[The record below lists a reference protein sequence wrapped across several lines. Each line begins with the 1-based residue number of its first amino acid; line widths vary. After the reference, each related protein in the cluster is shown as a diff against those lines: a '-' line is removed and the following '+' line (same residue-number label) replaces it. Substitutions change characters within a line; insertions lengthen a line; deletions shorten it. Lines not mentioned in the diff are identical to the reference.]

1 MPGSERTRRRGR
13 VRRSSSS
20 SSCESCGGSGSERRV
35 AARAIIA
42 AVSPKKKLKEHDE
55 ITFPSFWFFA
65 LASSLIFAP
74 VPFTRKSP
82 SIDLSENLDISAIM
96 YNGLID
102 SDVVDVFKMRPMG
115 VRWRDEATLA
125 RIAYNYTERMDLGEV
140 TMMPIVTERP
150 RSHLARGP
158 GQLAP
163 TTSTAPQAQSH
174 DDPSLE
180 DLELI
185 DVLWRNDIAA
195 EKGAR
200 QLQPAEQYERDLQLL
215 TEKSVHAPLSAEE
228 SSRFE
233 DLSKVYFEDFYA
245 VPYVLRPSGK
255 GQPHPES
262 RSDQLFEFDDDH
274 AAKREVSTPTDEDLA
289 ELLADVSKEG
299 GQLDRLTC
307 GATGACPPS
316 ELDPLPLVNNVS
328 LSDGIVFTPQNVT
341 EMSMM
346 QEQRQAAMASIMA
359 PPAPATLY
367 NETSVP
373 NMWMPQAEMAPSD
386 IYPNNGYM
394 SFQNDTG
401 VPVVS
406 TGSQYDHQYHTSLQR
421 DHHEEST
428 LPQTVPVYDPYYSAR
443 TTSFSNESSSVCSS
457 SSTSASPHYHSE
469 TENYSPHASR
479 YFGKLAPRDVDEATT
494 MYPRTVCGSNSD
506 NGALSPGSVQSM
518 PRRRGR
524 QSKDEQLAA
533 ANRLPLTA
541 REISEMTLGE
551 LHKVLK
557 NENLTEHQKILIR
570 KIRRRGKNKVAAR
583 TCRERRGER
592 QRSVHGSES
601 SWSAPTQQPEPPYQ
615 IHLS

>member
-1 MPGSERTRRRGR
+1 MTGSDRSRRRGR

-20 SSCESCGGSGSERRV
+20 SSCDSCGGGGRRV
-35 AARAIIA
+35 AATRARVAPPI
-42 AVSPKKKLKEHDE
+42 SGTRKEKDNEEFLFH
-55 ITFPSFWFFA
+55 SFWIFA
-65 LASSLIFAP
+65 FASSLVLAP
-74 VPFTRKSP
+74 ASITRKSLINTFD
-82 SIDLSENLDISAIM
+82 SYDIHFMM
-96 YNGLID
+96 YDGLID
-102 SDVVDVFKMRPMG
+102 SDDLNCFKMRPLG
-115 VRWRDEATLA
+115 VRWRDEAALA
-125 RIAYNYTERMDLGEV
+125 RIAYNYTEHADYGGRV

-150 RSHLARGP
+150 RAHLVRVP
-158 GQLAP
+158 GQLVP
-163 TTSTAPQAQSH
+163 TTSTAPPAPSH

-185 DVLWRNDIAA
+185 DVLWRSDIAA

-200 QLQPAEQYERDLQLL
+200 QLEPAEQYERDLQLL

-245 VPYVLRPSGK
+245 APYVLRPGAK
-255 GQPHPES
+255 GTPQPNT
-262 RSDQLFEFDDDH
+262 RSEQTFEFEEDQSN
-274 AAKREVSTPTDEDLA
+274 KRELRTPTDEDLA
-289 ELLADVSKEG
+289 DLLADVSKEG

-307 GATGACPPS
+307 AGVCPPS
-316 ELDPLPLVNNVS
+316 ELEPLPLVNNVS
-328 LSDGIVFTPQNVT
+328 LSEGIVFTSQNVS

-346 QEQRQAAMASIMA
+346 QEQRQAALASIMA

-367 NETSVP
+367 NDTTIP
-373 NMWMPQAEMAPSD
+373 NLWVQQAEMSPSD

-394 SFQNDTG
+394 SFHNDTG
-401 VPVVS
+401 VQVIS
-406 TGSQYDHQYHTSLQR
+406 TGSQYDHQYLSNVPADQCDENNVSR
-421 DHHEEST
+421 
-428 LPQTVPVYDPYYSAR
+428 TVPFYDPYYSAR

-457 SSTSASPHYHSE
+457 SSTAASPHYHSE

-479 YFGKLAPRDVDEATT
+479 YFGKLAPREIEDPSV
-494 MYPRTVCGSNSD
+494 YPRTVCGSNGD
-506 NGALSPGSVQSM
+506 NGVGAASNAPII

-533 ANRLPLTA
+533 ANRLPLSA

-557 NENLTEHQKILIR
+557 NEDLTEYQKQLIR

-592 QRSVHGSES
+592 QRNLREPEL
-601 SWSAPTQQPEPPYQ
+601 SWNVPTQAPEPAYQ
-615 IHLS
+615 IHL